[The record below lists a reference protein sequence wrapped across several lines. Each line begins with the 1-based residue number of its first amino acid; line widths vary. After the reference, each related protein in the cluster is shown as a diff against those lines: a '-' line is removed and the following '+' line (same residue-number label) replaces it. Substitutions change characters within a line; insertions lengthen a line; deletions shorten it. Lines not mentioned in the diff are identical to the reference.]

1 MEGQMFSFLTKIIEK
16 KYPLKSLDE
25 VRRDLA
31 TERDAAGMAIAARY
45 TRGNIAIQL
54 GRAVRAAVSGGGA
67 LHPRIKAYLKQ

>member
-1 MEGQMFSFLTKIIEK
+1 MLAFLTRIIEK

-31 TERDAAGMAIAARY
+31 AERDAVGMAIAARY

-54 GRAVRAAVSGGGA
+54 GRAIVTVTSGGGA
-67 LHPRIKAYLKQ
+67 LHPRIKEYLKQ